1 MYYHVTCW
9 GVGITTLA
17 VETKHSV
24 QDTEVHVTVNRIKIL
39 SAAQQCSYGKL
50 MTQKEVKQT

>member
-1 MYYHVTCW
+1 MYYNVTRW

-24 QDTEVHVTVNRIKIL
+24 HDIEVHVTVNRIKIL
-39 SAAQQCSYGKL
+39 SAAQ
-50 MTQKEVKQT
+50 